1 MLTSPLIMKFV
12 KGLVQ
17 CAVEQYRGEFLT
29 RCHSKA
35 VYVCVKGGWGDT
47 GIYYQLPTIPT
58 YYRGI

>member
-35 VYVCVKGGWGDT
+35 VYVFRAVGG
-47 GIYYQLPTIPT
+47 I
-58 YYRGI
+58 RGYIANHSNIL

>member
-35 VYVCVKGGWGDT
+35 VYVFRAVGDT
-47 GIYYQLPTIPT
+47 GIYYQPFQHIIEE
-58 YYRGI
+58 YE